1 MVAGPCV
8 SIILMVLSLALM
20 TAGGI
25 WATARVLG
33 FSINLITS
41 VYSLMPIETMDGLAV
56 WGWNRGLFLMFF
68 VPLLAF
74 YLYTYIII

>member
-8 SIILMVLSLALM
+8 SIVLTVLSLALI

-25 WATARVLG
+25 WATSGAIG

-56 WGWNRGLFLMFF
+56 WRWNRGLFLVLF

-74 YLYTYIII
+74 YLYTYITV